1 MLLLCPPDTVLIQLK
16 GLHAMIR
23 QFQVVSN
30 TLVPSES
37 EGSPVLMY
45 VNPDA
50 DERQALL
57 TTHNIDEH
65 TLSSALDPDEV
76 PRIEFDADQFSII
89 WKRPMNYS
97 GQDNFF
103 FNVASVGLFLSKER
117 LVIVLTEEIP
127 LSGPGTRQIA
137 RIESLL
143 DVLLNVL
150 YNMIHHYLEHLKVIK
165 LIARELQ
172 QRINTSMEN
181 EFLIQMFNL
190 SESLVYYV
198 NAINANNAVLQRLRN
213 HAEKMSFGP
222 DVIELL
228 DDILIENNQCFKQAE
243 IYSTVFS
250 GLMDARGTLVN
261 NNMSLLLKNLTI
273 INVVFL
279 PLNLIASIGGM
290 SEFSMMTQGT
300 HWTIAYSLFL
310 IAMVMIG
317 SVTAYVLGRMN
328 IASATP
334 KASRRSKFRKWKKA
348 GGLFRRG
355 R

>member
-1 MLLLCPPDTVLIQLK
+1 MITRYDLAG
-16 GLHAMIR
+16 GL
-23 QFQVVSN
+23 VV
-30 TLVPSES
+30 PAES
-37 EGSPVLMY
+37 EEAPIHLY

-50 DERQALL
+50 AERDILR
-57 TTHNIDEH
+57 TRFGMDEH

-76 PRIEFDADQFSII
+76 SRIEMAPDRLLLI
-89 WKRPMNYS
+89 WKRPTNYS
-97 GQDNFF
+97 GKDNFF
-103 FNVASVGLFLSKER
+103 FNVASIGFFLTRDR
-117 LVIVLTEEIP
+117 LLIVLTEDIS
-127 LSGPGTRQIA
+127 LFGPGARQICKPA
-137 RIESLL
+137 TLM
-143 DVLLNVL
+143 DVVLNSL
-150 YNMIHHYLEHLKVIK
+150 YNTIHHYLEHLNIIK
-165 LIARELQ
+165 WISRELQ
-172 QRINTSMEN
+172 QKINTSMAN
-181 EFLIQMFNL
+181 EHLIQMFNL